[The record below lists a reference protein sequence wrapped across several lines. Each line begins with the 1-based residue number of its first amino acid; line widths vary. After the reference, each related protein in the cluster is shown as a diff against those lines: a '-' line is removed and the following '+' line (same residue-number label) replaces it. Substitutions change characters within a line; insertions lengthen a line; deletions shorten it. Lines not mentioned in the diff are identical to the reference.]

1 MRSIEIIFVV
11 VLAVILNSISVVH
24 SQETYPLNEPG
35 LRQLLDLPEE
45 DSPIQGEDLPM
56 ELDDDYRDGDTE
68 DDEKYLNKAQKNE
81 LDFNIVGK
89 ATVIDGD
96 TITINKSKIRFSAI
110 DAPEKNYRGQTQ
122 FCKGPQG
129 LWACGKK
136 ASSALKQLINGQEVQ
151 CTNEGNDRY
160 GRTLS
165 ICYANGM
172 DLQAEMVRSGMAVA
186 YLRYSNRYENEQIEA
201 MIAQVGI
208 WAGPFVEPEDWR
220 RQNRKK

>member
-11 VLAVILNSISVVH
+11 VFTVVLNSISVVN
-24 SQETYPLNEPG
+24 SQEGGGVAFETPPG
-35 LRQLLDLPEE
+35 Q
-45 DSPIQGEDLPM
+45 SPIQAEELPM
-56 ELDDDYRDGDTE
+56 ALFEQYWQDDDDQKFLD
-68 DDEKYLNKAQKNE
+68 KAQKKQ

-89 ATVIDGD
+89 ARVIDGD
-96 TITINKSKIRFSAI
+96 TITINNAKIRFSGI

-122 FCKGPQG
+122 FCRGPKGV
-129 LWACGKK
+129 WACGKK
-136 ASSALKQLINGQEVQ
+136 ASSELRQLINGQEVQ
-151 CTNEGNDRY
+151 CTNEGKDRY

-208 WAGPFVEPEDWR
+208 WGGPFVEPEDWR

>member
-1 MRSIEIIFVV
+1 MRSIKIIFVV
-11 VLAVILNSISVVH
+11 FFTVVLNSISVVN
-24 SQETYPLNEPG
+24 SQEGGGVAFETPPG
-35 LRQLLDLPEE
+35 Q
-45 DSPIQGEDLPM
+45 SPIQAEELPM
-56 ELDDDYRDGDTE
+56 DLGENYWEE
-68 DDEKYLNKAQKNE
+68 DDEDDRKFLDRAQKGQ

-96 TITINKSKIRFSAI
+96 TITINKYKIRFSGI

-122 FCKGPQG
+122 FCKGPKG
-129 LWACGKK
+129 VWACGKK
-136 ASSALKQLINGQEVQ
+136 ASSALRQLINGQEVQ
-151 CTNEGNDRY
+151 CTDEGKDRY

-208 WAGPFVEPEDWR
+208 WGGPFVEPEQWR
-220 RQNRKK
+220 IQNRKN

>member
-11 VLAVILNSISVVH
+11 VLTVVLSSLPVVH
-24 SQETYPLNEPG
+24 SQEGGGVAFETPPG
-35 LRQLLDLPEE
+35 Q
-45 DSPIQGEDLPM
+45 SPIQAEDFSMDLGESF
-56 ELDDDYRDGDTE
+56 RVGDTE
-68 DDEKYLNKAQKNE
+68 EDQRFLEKGRKTK

-96 TITINKSKIRFSAI
+96 TITINKYKIRFSGI

-122 FCKGPQG
+122 FCKGPKG
-129 LWACGKK
+129 VWACGKK
-136 ASSALKQLINGQEVQ
+136 ASSALRQLINGQEVQ
-151 CTNEGNDRY
+151 CTDEGKDRY

-208 WAGPFVEPEDWR
+208 WGGPFVEPEQWR
-220 RQNRKK
+220 IQNRKN

>member
-11 VLAVILNSISVVH
+11 FFTVVLNSISVVN
-24 SQETYPLNEPG
+24 SQEGGGVAFETPPG
-35 LRQLLDLPEE
+35 Q
-45 DSPIQGEDLPM
+45 SPIQAEELPM
-56 ELDDDYRDGDTE
+56 DLGENYWEE
-68 DDEKYLNKAQKNE
+68 DDEDDRKFLDRAQKGQ

-96 TITINKSKIRFSAI
+96 TITINKYKIRFSGI

-122 FCKGPQG
+122 FCKGPKG
-129 LWACGKK
+129 VWACGKK
-136 ASSALKQLINGQEVQ
+136 ASSKLKKLINGQEVQ
-151 CTNEGNDRY
+151 CTNEGKDRY

-165 ICYANGM
+165 ICYANGV

-186 YLRYSNRYENEQIEA
+186 YLKYSNRYESEMIEA

-208 WAGPFVEPEDWR
+208 WGGPFDEPELWR
-220 RQNRKK
+220 RQNRKN

>member
-1 MRSIEIIFVV
+1 MRSIVTIFVV
-11 VLAVILNSISVVH
+11 VFTVVLSSLPVVH
-24 SQETYPLNEPG
+24 SQEGGGVAYEPSPG
-35 LRQLLDLPEE
+35 Q
-45 DSPIQGEDLPM
+45 SPIQAEDLPM
-56 ELDDDYRDGDTE
+56 DLDSDYTEGDTE
-68 DDEKYLNKAQKNE
+68 ADQKFLDRTNKNK

-96 TITINKSKIRFSAI
+96 TITINNSKIRFSAI
-110 DAPEKNYRGQTQ
+110 DAPEKNYYGQTQ
-122 FCKGPQG
+122 FCKGPKG
-129 LWACGKK
+129 VWACGKK
-136 ASSALKQLINGQEVQ
+136 ASSALRQLINGQEVQ

-208 WAGPFVEPEDWR
+208 WGGPFVEPEDWR

>member
-24 SQETYPLNEPG
+24 SQEAGVL
-35 LRQLLDLPEE
+35 EE
-45 DSPIQGEDLPM
+45 GIPDASPIQADELPMSLGEDWWL
-56 ELDDDYRDGDTE
+56 EDTE
-68 DDEKYLNKAQKNE
+68 ADQRFLEKAQKKQ
-81 LDFNIVGK
+81 LDLNIVGK

-96 TITINKSKIRFSAI
+96 TITIKNTKIRFSGI
-110 DAPEKNYRGQTQ
+110 DAPEKNYYGQTQ
-122 FCKGPQG
+122 FCKGPKG
-129 LWACGKK
+129 VWACGKK
-136 ASSALKQLINGQEVQ
+136 ASSALRQLINGQEVQ
-151 CTNEGNDRY
+151 CTDEGKDRY

-208 WAGPFVEPEDWR
+208 WGGPFVEPEQWR
-220 RQNRKK
+220 IQNRKN